1 MRQALVQK
9 AWDGRS
15 PHVRATLDQAAKF
28 NEERKKFDEIQ
39 TKATDLFKIAPEI
52 ERFPLAER
60 LARQEIPQEDLP
72 GEPAADWTPKDIQQA
87 ESEADALLAKDE
99 IPARSEENDATD
111 EMAEKVLDNL
121 SPADKLFEQTPVTA
135 LLKDHY
141 PVFGEFLD
149 AVSSSITEAFYR
161 ASRESI
167 VRKLSELRKNQGP
180 GSLPL
185 IVSEQV
191 AAAMGPVEVKLA
203 SLDETWSRVNDSR
216 VASFR
221 AAVEAA
227 SVRLEAKAAARAQTQ
242 VEEAARSAEAARELM
257 AKVGGATGS
266 LAMLGQAEAMR
277 KHIAELEGLGKHW
290 PALGE
295 PNKEQSKRLT
305 LIHTFSWDVHGPP
318 SSPAGVFASDNW
330 ATPLSGIFSIRHY
343 CNEQLLTTISEAKSY
358 PELSARI
365 KVAMGDRYGAYEN
378 FLQERIRKAEAAQA
392 ERERKQQQEMDR
404 KREERREEQRRNEEM
419 RRREYERFEKAP

>member
-1 MRQALVQK
+1 
-9 AWDGRS
+9 
-15 PHVRATLDQAAKF
+15 
-28 NEERKKFDEIQ
+28 
-39 TKATDLFKIAPEI
+39 
-52 ERFPLAER
+52 
-60 LARQEIPQEDLP
+60 
-72 GEPAADWTPKDIQQA
+72 
-87 ESEADALLAKDE
+87 
-99 IPARSEENDATD
+99 
-111 EMAEKVLDNL
+111 
-121 SPADKLFEQTPVTA
+121 
-135 LLKDHY
+135 
-141 PVFGEFLD
+141 
-149 AVSSSITEAFYR
+149 
-161 ASRESI
+161 
-167 VRKLSELRKNQGP
+167 
-180 GSLPL
+180 
-185 IVSEQV
+185 
-191 AAAMGPVEVKLA
+191 
-203 SLDETWSRVNDSR
+203 
-216 VASFR
+216 
-221 AAVEAA
+221 
-227 SVRLEAKAAARAQTQ
+227 
-242 VEEAARSAEAARELM
+242 M